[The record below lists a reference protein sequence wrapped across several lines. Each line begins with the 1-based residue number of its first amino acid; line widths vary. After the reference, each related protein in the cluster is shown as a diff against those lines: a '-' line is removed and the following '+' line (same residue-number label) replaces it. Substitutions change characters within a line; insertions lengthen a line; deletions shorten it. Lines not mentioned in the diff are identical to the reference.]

1 MADIKTREIMKG
13 TIKTFDRADA
23 AAHRIKDSSIRTKES
38 AEETYQAKE
47 DSPSGYAQGSIT
59 EAGKSATV
67 RAGRRLQEM
76 GKKETRDALQRFT
89 GRSRAGAVRQE
100 KHTGRAAAK
109 KTVKAVR
116 PSRSIQVK
124 NMQSARKKMFVRKRQ
139 QVMMQR
145 KATVKTVKVAFVNTV
160 RAVKLAASG
169 MKVLVSAII
178 AGGWISV
185 VVIIICC
192 LFGGAL
198 YLFGDSS
205 NTGYIPVSEEVEQYS
220 PLISKYA
227 KEYGINEYT
236 ELIKAVMMQESGGRG
251 SDPMQASE
259 CGYNTKYPHSPG
271 AITDPEYSIKC
282 GVQMLASVLKAAG
295 CKSPS
300 DMEHI
305 KLALQGY
312 NFGGGYITWALEKH
326 GGYSRANAVEFSQLQ
341 AKKTGMSA
349 YGDPDYVE
357 HVLRYYP
364 FGNPSYGIVNTGPG
378 KLGLPIQNMK
388 KSNISSPFG
397 YRKSPGGIGSKYHK
411 GLDIAFPTGTHVLAC
426 EAGKVEVAGW
436 SKGFGK
442 CIIISHGGG
451 VKTTYAHLSKI
462 NVTKGQR
469 VVRGQFIGEVGSTG
483 NSTGPHL
490 HLGVSVNGSYVD
502 PQNGWI
508 SVP

>member
-1 MADIKTREIMKG
+1 MTGIKTREKLQG
-13 TIKTFDRADA
+13 SIKTFDRAESVMR
-23 AAHRIKDSSIRTKES
+23 HIGTHGIKIKES
-38 AEETYQAKE
+38 AEEHVQTKE
-47 DSPSGYAQGSIT
+47 DSPLEYAENKSRLAIKK
-59 EAGKSATV
+59 AGNRMYES
-67 RAGRRLQEM
+67 GRRQA
-76 GKKETRDALQRFT
+76 GAT
-89 GRSRAGAVRQE
+89 GRRISSRIQNRRKTQGIKRSAPE
-100 KHTGRAAAK
+100 KTYRAAK
-109 KTVKAVR
+109 KPVHKLRAKHMQTAKRNLVVR
-116 PSRSIQVK
+116 
-124 NMQSARKKMFVRKRQ
+124 RQ
-139 QVMMQR
+139 QKMMQR
-145 KATVKTVKVAFVNTV
+145 KAAIRIARKTVIYAV

-178 AGGWISV
+178 AGGWVSV

-227 KEYGINEYT
+227 KEYGISEYT

-259 CGYNTKYPHSPG
+259 CGYNTKYPHRPG

-295 CKSPS
+295 CKSSS

-312 NFGGGYITWALEKH
+312 NFGSGYITWALEKH
-326 GGYSRANAVEFSQLQ
+326 GGYSKANAVEFSQLQ
-341 AKKTGMSA
+341 AKKLGMSA

-397 YRKSPGGIGSKYHK
+397 HRKSPGGIGSKYHK

-426 EAGKVEVAGW
+426 EAGNVEHASW

-462 NVTKGQR
+462 NVTKGQK

>member
-13 TIKTFDRADA
+13 TIKTFDRAEA
-23 AAHRIKDSSIRTKES
+23 AAHRIKEGSIRTKES
-38 AEETYQAKE
+38 AEEAYQAKE
-47 DSPSGYAQGSIT
+47 DSPSGYAQGRLT
-59 EAGKSATV
+59 EAGKSAAE

-76 GKKETRDALQRFT
+76 GKKETKDTVRRLT
-89 GRSRAGAVRQE
+89 GRSRAEAAGQAQN
-100 KHTGRAAAK
+100 TGRAAAK
-109 KTVKAVR
+109 KTVKTVR
-116 PSRSIQVK
+116 PSRSVQVK
-124 NMQSARKKMFVRKRQ
+124 SIQSARKRMFVRKRQ
-139 QVMMQR
+139 QAMVQR
-145 KATVKTVKVAFVNTV
+145 RATAKTVKAAAINTV

-169 MKVLVSAII
+169 MKALISVII
-178 AGGWISV
+178 AGGWVSV

-205 NTGYIPVSEEVEQYS
+205 DTGYIPVSEEVEQYS

-227 KEYGINEYT
+227 KEYGISEYT

-271 AITDPEYSIKC
+271 AIKDPEYSIRC

-295 CKSPS
+295 CESPS

-312 NFGGGYITWALEKH
+312 NFGSGYITWALEKH
-326 GGYSRANAVEFSQLQ
+326 GGYSKANAVEFSQLQ

-378 KLGLPIQNMK
+378 KLGLPIQNIK

-426 EAGKVEVAGW
+426 EAGKVELAGW
-436 SKGFGK
+436 NDGLGK

-451 VKTTYAHLSKI
+451 LKTVYGHLSKI
-462 NVTKGQR
+462 NVTKGQS

-483 NSTGPHL
+483 KSTGPHL
-490 HLGVSVNGSYVD
+490 HLGVMVNGSYVD
-502 PQNGWI
+502 PQKGWLSI
-508 SVP
+508 P

>member
-1 MADIKTREIMKG
+1 
-13 TIKTFDRADA
+13 
-23 AAHRIKDSSIRTKES
+23 
-38 AEETYQAKE
+38 
-47 DSPSGYAQGSIT
+47 
-59 EAGKSATV
+59 
-67 RAGRRLQEM
+67 
-76 GKKETRDALQRFT
+76 
-89 GRSRAGAVRQE
+89 
-100 KHTGRAAAK
+100 
-109 KTVKAVR
+109 
-116 PSRSIQVK
+116 
-124 NMQSARKKMFVRKRQ
+124 
-139 QVMMQR
+139 
-145 KATVKTVKVAFVNTV
+145 
-160 RAVKLAASG
+160 
-169 MKVLVSAII
+169 
-178 AGGWISV
+178 
-185 VVIIICC
+185 
-192 LFGGAL
+192 
-198 YLFGDSS
+198 
-205 NTGYIPVSEEVEQYS
+205 
-220 PLISKYA
+220 
-227 KEYGINEYT
+227 
-236 ELIKAVMMQESGGRG
+236 
-251 SDPMQASE
+251 MQASE
-259 CGYNTKYPHSPG
+259 CGYNTKYPNRPG
-271 AITDPEYSIKC
+271 AITDPKYSIKC

-295 CKSPS
+295 CKAPS

-312 NFGGGYITWALEKH
+312 NFGSGYIIWALEKH
-326 GGYSRANAVEFSQLQ
+326 GGYSKANVVEFSQLQ
-341 AKKTGMSA
+341 AKKMGMSA

-397 YRKSPGGIGSKYHK
+397 HRKSPGGIGSKYHK
-411 GLDIAFPTGTHVLAC
+411 GIDIAFPTGTHVLAC

-436 SKGFGK
+436 NGGFGK

-451 VKTTYAHLSKI
+451 LKTVYGHLSRI

>member
-1 MADIKTREIMKG
+1 M
-13 TIKTFDRADA
+13 
-23 AAHRIKDSSIRTKES
+23 
-38 AEETYQAKE
+38 
-47 DSPSGYAQGSIT
+47 
-59 EAGKSATV
+59 
-67 RAGRRLQEM
+67 
-76 GKKETRDALQRFT
+76 
-89 GRSRAGAVRQE
+89 
-100 KHTGRAAAK
+100 AAK
-109 KTVKAVR
+109 KRENAFDLPKLDEYFTTQEQRDDAKLKKIHEIPLEEIDEFPDHPFKVLDDEDMMNLAE
-116 PSRSIQVK
+116 SIREQGIITP
-124 NMQSARKKMFVRKRQ
+124 ATLRKKEDGRYEILSGHRRKRACELAGLETLRSE
-139 QVMMQR
+139 VVEMDRDAAVIFMVDSNLQR
-145 KATVKTVKVAFVNTV
+145 TTILPSEKAFSYKMRLEA
-160 RAVKLAASG
+160 
-169 MKVLVSAII
+169 MKRQ
-178 AGGWISV
+178 G
-185 VVIIICC
+185 
-192 LFGGAL
+192 
-198 YLFGDSS
+198 
-205 NTGYIPVSEEVEQYS
+205 
-220 PLISKYA
+220 
-227 KEYGINEYT
+227 
-236 ELIKAVMMQESGGRG
+236 
-251 SDPMQASE
+251 
-259 CGYNTKYPHSPG
+259 
-271 AITDPEYSIKC
+271 
-282 GVQMLASVLKAAG
+282 
-295 CKSPS
+295 KSPS

-312 NFGGGYITWALEKH
+312 NFGSGYITWALEKH
-326 GGYSRANAVEFSQLQ
+326 GGYSKANAVEFSQLQ
-341 AKKTGMSA
+341 TKKIGMSA

-397 YRKSPGGIGSKYHK
+397 HRKSPGDIGSKYHK
-411 GLDIAFPTGTHVLAC
+411 GIDIAFPTGTHVLAC

>member
-13 TIKTFDRADA
+13 TIKTFDRAEA

-38 AEETYQAKE
+38 AEEAYRAKE
-47 DSPSGYAQGSIT
+47 DSPSGYAQDRVTI
-59 EAGKSATV
+59 AGKKTAE
-67 RAGRRLQEM
+67 RAGRRLHEL
-76 GKKETRDALQRFT
+76 GNKETRDTLQRLA
-89 GRSRAGAVRQE
+89 GRSRADTARKA
-100 KHTGRAAAK
+100 KHTGRTAAK

-116 PSRSIQVK
+116 ASRSVRVESI
-124 NMQSARKKMFVRKRQ
+124 QSARKRMFVRKRQ
-139 QVMMQR
+139 QAMMQR
-145 KATVKTVKVAFVNTV
+145 RATVKTVKAAAVNTV

-169 MKVLVSAII
+169 MKALISTII
-178 AGGWISV
+178 AGGWVSV

-192 LFGGAL
+192 LLGGAL

-227 KEYGINEYT
+227 KEYGIGEYT

-251 SDPMQASE
+251 TDPMQASE
-259 CGYNTKYPHSPG
+259 CGYNTKYPHSSG

-326 GGYSRANAVEFSQLQ
+326 GGYSKANAVEFSQLQ

-388 KSNISSPFG
+388 KGNITSPFG
-397 YRKSPGGIGSKYHK
+397 HRSSPGGIGSTNHK

-426 EAGKVEVAGW
+426 EAGKV
-436 SKGFGK
+436 
-442 CIIISHGGG
+442 
-451 VKTTYAHLSKI
+451 
-462 NVTKGQR
+462 
-469 VVRGQFIGEVGSTG
+469 
-483 NSTGPHL
+483 
-490 HLGVSVNGSYVD
+490 
-502 PQNGWI
+502 
-508 SVP
+508 

>member
-13 TIKTFDRADA
+13 TIKTFDRAEA
-23 AAHRIKDSSIRTKES
+23 AAHRIKDGSIRTKES
-38 AEETYQAKE
+38 AEEVYQTRE
-47 DSPSGYAQGSIT
+47 DSPSGYAQGRIN
-59 EAGKSATV
+59 EAGRTAAE
-67 RAGRRLQEM
+67 RAGRRLHEM
-76 GKKETRDALQRFT
+76 GKKETRDTLQRLT
-89 GRSRAGAVRQE
+89 GRSRAEAARQA
-100 KHTGRAAAK
+100 KHAGTTAAK

-116 PSRSIQVK
+116 PSRSVQVK
-124 NMQSARKKMFVRKRQ
+124 SIQSARKKMFVRKRQ
-139 QVMMQR
+139 QAMIQR
-145 KATVKTVKVAFVNTV
+145 KVTVKTVKAAAINTV
-160 RAVKLAASG
+160 RAMKLAASG
-169 MKVLVSAII
+169 MKALVSAII
-178 AGGWISV
+178 AGGWVSV

-227 KEYGINEYT
+227 KEYGISEYT

-259 CGYNTKYPHSPG
+259 CGYNTKYPHRPG

-295 CKSPS
+295 CESPS

-312 NFGGGYITWALEKH
+312 NFGSGYITWALEKH
-326 GGYSRANAVEFSQLQ
+326 GGYSKANAVEFSQLQ
-341 AKKTGMSA
+341 AKKLGMSA

-397 YRKSPGGIGSKYHK
+397 HRKSPGGIGSKYHK
-411 GLDIAFPTGTHVLAC
+411 GIDIAFPTGTNVLAC

>member
-1 MADIKTREIMKG
+1 MKG
-13 TIKTFDRADA
+13 TIKTFDRAEA
-23 AAHRIKDSSIRTKES
+23 AAHRIKDGSIRTKES
-38 AEETYQAKE
+38 AEGVYQGRE
-47 DSPSGYAQGSIT
+47 GSPSGYAQDRLT
-59 EAGKSATV
+59 EAGKSVAE
-67 RAGRRLQEM
+67 RAGRRLYEI
-76 GKKETRDALQRFT
+76 GKKETRDTLQRFT
-89 GRSRAGAVRQE
+89 GRSRVGMAKQSR
-100 KHTGRAAAK
+100 HTGRAAAK
-109 KTVKAVR
+109 KAVKTVR

-124 NMQSARKKMFVRKRQ
+124 SIQSARKKMFVRKRQ
-139 QVMMQR
+139 RAIMQR

-169 MKVLVSAII
+169 MKALISVII
-178 AGGWISV
+178 AGGWVSV

-220 PLISKYA
+220 PLISKFA
-227 KEYGINEYT
+227 KEYGISEYT

-251 SDPMQASE
+251 TDPMQASE

-426 EAGKVEVAGW
+426 EAGKVELAGW
-436 SKGFGK
+436 NDGLGK

-451 VKTTYAHLSKI
+451 LKTVYGHLSKI
-462 NVTKGQR
+462 NVTKGQS

-490 HLGVSVNGSYVD
+490 HLGVMVNGSYVD
-502 PQNGWI
+502 PQKGWLSI
-508 SVP
+508 P

>member
-13 TIKTFDRADA
+13 TIKTFDRTDA

-38 AEETYQAKE
+38 AEEAYQAKE

-67 RAGRRLQEM
+67 RAGHRLQEM
-76 GKKETRDALQRFT
+76 GKKETRDTLQRFT
-89 GRSRAGAVRQE
+89 GRSRTEAARQAQNAGR
-100 KHTGRAAAK
+100 TAAK

-116 PSRSIQVK
+116 PSRSIQGK
-124 NMQSARKKMFVRKRQ
+124 NMRSERKKMFVRKRQ
-139 QVMMQR
+139 QAMMQR
-145 KATVKTVKVAFVNTV
+145 KTTVKTVKIAFVNTV
-160 RAVKLAASG
+160 RAVKLAVSG
-169 MKVLVSAII
+169 MKALLSAII
-178 AGGWISV
+178 AGGWVSV

-220 PLISKYA
+220 PIISKYA
-227 KEYGINEYT
+227 KEYGISEYT

-271 AITDPEYSIKC
+271 AIKDPEYSIKC
-282 GVQMLASVLKAAG
+282 GVQMLEGVLKAAG
-295 CKSPS
+295 CKSPT

-312 NFGGGYITWALEKH
+312 NFGSGYITWALEKH
-326 GGYSRANAVEFSQLQ
+326 GGYSKANTVEFSQMQ
-341 AKKTGMSA
+341 AKKMGMSA

-397 YRKSPGGIGSKYHK
+397 HRKSPGGIGSKYHK
-411 GLDIAFPTGTHVLAC
+411 GIDIAFPTGTHVLAC
-426 EAGKVEVAGW
+426 EAGNVEHAGW

-442 CIIISHGGG
+442 CIIIYHGGG

-462 NVTKGQR
+462 NVTKGQK